1 MVAATFNVFE
11 ENFGDDHKRQSDVLA
26 IANTLTGL
34 TNTLIAEKG
43 LGENTYIDAVA
54 SLLTAMSLDL
64 GRKFEVIKQSL
75 KPKEKFRDLV
85 ENLGKTLPKVN
96 KLIRAAKVA
105 DNFPAQTAYMLGID
119 MLAQLAQSKYANLID
134 DFIEHPPVSQL
145 EASLRMKEF
154 SQSQPKKP
162 KTPWKYVGAHKTSDG
177 LAREYQA
184 PHVSETVGL
193 AIERECELSNLPP
206 RIIVEQAIQAF
217 VEPEHRVEELQIAAE
232 ESLLY
237 KENFQQIE
245 LRAKEFE
252 AEAKELRNIKAENM
266 QMELE
271 AQQVKEIA
279 CNLVDQIPSIF
290 FFKSLIT
297 YIKPTPVE
305 AIPLPNK
312 RTMDARNKVKQVAT
326 QKTFKIGEI
335 VSHGGA
341 LYTIASEPD
350 EDGDIL
356 CRSASGQTRHLQ
368 PRFIKKCNVS

>member
-1 MVAATFNVFE
+1 MVAATFNAFE
-11 ENFGDDHKRQSDVLA
+11 ENFGDDHKRQSGVIA
-26 IANTLTGL
+26 IADTLTGL

-43 LGENTYIDAVA
+43 LGENTYIDAAA

-85 ENLGKTLPKVN
+85 ESLGKTLPFVN
-96 KLIRAAKVA
+96 KLIRATKIA
-105 DNFPAQTAYMLGID
+105 DNFPVQTAYMLGID
-119 MLAQLAQSKYANLID
+119 MLTQLAQSKYADLID
-134 DFIEHPPVSQL
+134 DFVNHLPASQL
-145 EASLRMKEF
+145 EASDRMKEF
-154 SQSQPKKP
+154 SRSQPKKP

-184 PHVSETVGL
+184 PHVSETTGL
-193 AIERECELSNLPP
+193 AIERESELSNLSP
-206 RIIVEQAIQAF
+206 RVILEKAVQAF
-217 VEPEHRVEELQIAAE
+217 VEPQHEED
-232 ESLLY
+232 LLH

-245 LRAKEFE
+245 LKAKEFE

-266 QMELE
+266 QMEVE

-290 FFKSLIT
+290 FFKSLIAF
-297 YIKPTPVE
+297 IKPSVE

-312 RTMDARNKVKQVAT
+312 KTMDVRIGALQVAAE
-326 QKTFKIGEI
+326 KTFEIGEM

-341 LYTIASEPD
+341 LYIIASEPD

-368 PRFIKKCNVS
+368 PRFIKKCNVSQI